1 MAETTALPQPTPLD
15 RGGLRRVLAV
25 LCLTEITSWGILYY
39 AFPVL
44 SVSIS
49 ADTGWSLPV
58 IVAAFSLSQLAAA
71 VTGIPVGRLIDR
83 IGPRAVMTAG
93 SVLAVPALLTVA
105 AAPNLPVFY
114 AGWLAAGIAM
124 GAVLYPPAFAALTRW
139 YGDGYVKALM
149 ILTLAAG
156 LASTVF
162 APLTA
167 ALVDRY
173 DWRTTYLVLA
183 LVLAAITIPTHLLGL
198 RGRWPHPPT
207 PTGGHPVDHR
217 DASRSWAFLALVVAL
232 SLGAFAAFAGVFNLV
247 PLLIDQGFSPS
258 LAALTLGL
266 GGAGQVLGRIGYLP
280 LAASTTART
289 RIVAILA
296 ATAASTALLG
306 IVSTTIALI
315 GVAIGAG
322 LIRGIFTL
330 IQATAI
336 TDRWGATH
344 YGRLNG
350 LMSAPVVIV
359 MALAPWAGTALSAW
373 TGSYAHAYLI
383 LAAAAVLAAIVAT
396 ASMPR
401 RRREGPGTDVP
412 ARLKC
417 GLPN

>member
-1 MAETTALPQPTPLD
+1 MTGTRTLPQTASLD
-15 RGGLRRVLAV
+15 ETGLRRVLAV

-58 IVAAFSLSQLAAA
+58 LTAAFSLSQLAAA
-71 VTGIPVGRLIDR
+71 LTGIPVGRIIDR

-93 SVLAVPALLTVA
+93 SVLAVPSLLVVA

-114 AGWLAAGIAM
+114 AGWLAAGVAM

-139 YGDGYVKALM
+139 YGDKYVKALM

-173 DWRTTYLVLA
+173 DWRATYLVLA
-183 LVLAAITIPTHLLGL
+183 AILAIITVPGHLLGL
-198 RGRWPHPPT
+198 RGRWPHPPA
-207 PTGGHPVDHR
+207 PAGDHPVDHR
-217 DASRSWAFLALVVAL
+217 DASRSRAFAALVVAL

-247 PLLIDQGFSPS
+247 PLLIEQGFSPS

-266 GGAGQVLGRIGYLP
+266 GGAGQVLGRLGYLP
-280 LAASTTART
+280 IAARTTART
-289 RIVAILA
+289 RIVVILA
-296 ATAASTALLG
+296 ATAASTALPG
-306 IVSTTIALI
+306 IVTSVVALI
-315 GVAIGAG
+315 AVAIGAG
-322 LIRGIFTL
+322 LVRGIFTL

-383 LAAAAVLAAIVAT
+383 LAALAVVAALIGAASIPHHSKA
-396 ASMPR
+396 ANPS
-401 RRREGPGTDVP
+401 
-412 ARLKC
+412 
-417 GLPN
+417 

>member
-1 MAETTALPQPTPLD
+1 MTGTRTLPQTASLD
-15 RGGLRRVLAV
+15 ETGLRRVLAV

-58 IVAAFSLSQLAAA
+58 LTAAFSLSQLAAA
-71 VTGIPVGRLIDR
+71 LTGIPVGRIIDR
-83 IGPRAVMTAG
+83 IGPRVVMTAG
-93 SVLAVPALLTVA
+93 SVLAVPSLLVVA

-114 AGWLAAGIAM
+114 AGWLAAGVAM

-139 YGDGYVKALM
+139 YGDKYVKALM

-167 ALVDRY
+167 ALVNRY
-173 DWRTTYLVLA
+173 DWRATYLVLA
-183 LVLAAITIPTHLLGL
+183 AILAIITVPGHLLGL
-198 RGRWPHPPT
+198 RGRWPHPPA
-207 PTGGHPVDHR
+207 PAGDHPVDHR
-217 DASRSWAFLALVVAL
+217 DASRSLAFAALVAAL
-232 SLGAFAAFAGVFNLV
+232 SLGAFTAFAGVFNLV
-247 PLLIDQGFSPS
+247 PLLIEQGFSPA

-266 GGAGQVLGRIGYLP
+266 GGAGQVLGRLGYLP
-280 LAASTTART
+280 IAARTTART
-289 RIVAILA
+289 RIVVILA

-306 IVSTTIALI
+306 IVTSVVALI
-315 GVAIGAG
+315 AVAIGAG
-322 LIRGIFTL
+322 LVRGIFTL

-383 LAAAAVLAAIVAT
+383 LAALAVVAALIGAASIPHHSKA
-396 ASMPR
+396 ANPS
-401 RRREGPGTDVP
+401 
-412 ARLKC
+412 
-417 GLPN
+417 

>member
-1 MAETTALPQPTPLD
+1 MTGTRTLPQTASLD
-15 RGGLRRVLAV
+15 ETGLRRVLAV

-58 IVAAFSLSQLAAA
+58 LTAAFSLSQLAAA
-71 VTGIPVGRLIDR
+71 LTGIPVGRIIDR

-93 SVLAVPALLTVA
+93 SVLAVPSLLVVA

-114 AGWLAAGIAM
+114 AGWLAAGVAM

-139 YGDGYVKALM
+139 YGDNYVKALM

-167 ALVDRY
+167 ALVNRY
-173 DWRTTYLVLA
+173 DWRATYLVLA
-183 LVLAAITIPTHLLGL
+183 AILAILTVPGHLLGL
-198 RGRWPHPPT
+198 RGRWPHPPA
-207 PTGGHPVDHR
+207 PTGNHPVDHR
-217 DASRSWAFLALVVAL
+217 DASRSPAFLALVAAL

-247 PLLIDQGFSPS
+247 PLLIEQGFSPA

-266 GGAGQVLGRIGYLP
+266 GGAGQVLGRLGYLP
-280 LAASTTART
+280 IAARTTART
-289 RIVAILA
+289 RIVVILA

-306 IVSTTIALI
+306 IVTSVVALI
-315 GVAIGAG
+315 AVAIGAG
-322 LIRGIFTL
+322 LVRGIFTL

-383 LAAAAVLAAIVAT
+383 LAALAAVAALIGA
-396 ASMPR
+396 ASIPHHSKAAN
-401 RRREGPGTDVP
+401 PS
-412 ARLKC
+412 
-417 GLPN
+417 

>member
-1 MAETTALPQPTPLD
+1 MTGTRTLPQTASLD
-15 RGGLRRVLAV
+15 ETGLRRVLAV

-58 IVAAFSLSQLAAA
+58 LTAAFSLSQLAAA
-71 VTGIPVGRLIDR
+71 LTGIPVGRIIDR

-93 SVLAVPALLTVA
+93 SVLAVPSLLVVA
-105 AAPNLPVFY
+105 AAPNLPIFY
-114 AGWLAAGIAM
+114 AGWIAAGIAM

-139 YGDGYVKALM
+139 YGDKYVKALM

-167 ALVDRY
+167 ALVNRY
-173 DWRTTYLVLA
+173 DWRATYLVLA
-183 LVLAAITIPTHLLGL
+183 AILAIITVPGHVLGL
-198 RGRWPHPPT
+198 RGRWPHPPA
-207 PTGGHPVDHR
+207 PTGLHPVDHR
-217 DASRSWAFLALVVAL
+217 DASRSSAFLALVVAL

-247 PLLIDQGFSPS
+247 PLLIEQGFSPS

-266 GGAGQVLGRIGYLP
+266 GGAGQVLGRLGYLP
-280 LAASTTART
+280 IAARTTARTTART
-289 RIVAILA
+289 RIVVILA

-306 IVSTTIALI
+306 IVTSVVALI
-315 GVAIGAG
+315 AVAVGAG
-322 LIRGIFTL
+322 LVRGIFTL

-350 LMSAPVVIV
+350 LMSAPIVII
-359 MALAPWAGTALSAW
+359 MALAPWAGTALSSF
-373 TGSYAHAYLI
+373 TSSYAHAYLI
-383 LAAAAVLAAIVAT
+383 LAAAAVLAAMVAT

-401 RRREGPGTDVP
+401 RQR
-412 ARLKC
+412 A
-417 GLPN
+417 

>member
-1 MAETTALPQPTPLD
+1 MTGTRTLPQTASLD
-15 RGGLRRVLAV
+15 ETGLRRVLAV
-25 LCLTEITSWGILYY
+25 LCLTEITSWGIPYY

-58 IVAAFSLSQLAAA
+58 LTAAFSLSQLAAA
-71 VTGIPVGRLIDR
+71 LTGIPVGRIIDR

-93 SVLAVPALLTVA
+93 SVLAVPSLLVVA

-114 AGWLAAGIAM
+114 AGWLAAGVAM

-139 YGDGYVKALM
+139 YGDNYVKALM

-167 ALVDRY
+167 ALVNRY
-173 DWRTTYLVLA
+173 DWRATYLVLA
-183 LVLAAITIPTHLLGL
+183 AILAILTVPGHLLGL
-198 RGRWPHPPT
+198 RGRWPHPPA
-207 PTGGHPVDHR
+207 PTGNHPVDHR
-217 DASRSWAFLALVVAL
+217 DASRSPAFLALVVAL

-247 PLLIDQGFSPS
+247 PLLIEQGFSPA

-266 GGAGQVLGRIGYLP
+266 GGAGQVLGRLGYLP
-280 LAASTTART
+280 IAARTTART
-289 RIVAILA
+289 RIVVILA

-306 IVSTTIALI
+306 IVTSVVALI
-315 GVAIGAG
+315 AVAIGAG
-322 LIRGIFTL
+322 LVRGIFTL

-373 TGSYAHAYLI
+373 TGSSAHAYLI

-396 ASMPR
+396 ASMPGDSER
-401 RRREGPGTDVP
+401 RKVTEG
-412 ARLKC
+412 R
-417 GLPN
+417 

>member
-1 MAETTALPQPTPLD
+1 MTGTRTLPQTASLD
-15 RGGLRRVLAV
+15 ETGLRRVLAV

-58 IVAAFSLSQLAAA
+58 LTAAFSLSQLAAA
-71 VTGIPVGRLIDR
+71 LTGIPVGRI
-83 IGPRAVMTAG
+83 AG
-93 SVLAVPALLTVA
+93 SVLAVPSLLVVA

-114 AGWLAAGIAM
+114 AGWLAAGVAM

-139 YGDGYVKALM
+139 YGDKYVKALM

-156 LASTVF
+156 MASTVF

-173 DWRTTYLVLA
+173 DWRATYLVLA
-183 LVLAAITIPTHLLGL
+183 AILAIITVPGHLLGL
-198 RGRWPHPPT
+198 RGRWPHPPA
-207 PTGGHPVDHR
+207 PAGDHPVDHR
-217 DASRSWAFLALVVAL
+217 DASRSRAFAALVVAL

-247 PLLIDQGFSPS
+247 PLLIEQGFSPS

-266 GGAGQVLGRIGYLP
+266 GGAGQVLGRLGYLP
-280 LAASTTART
+280 IAARTTART
-289 RIVAILA
+289 RIVVILA
-296 ATAASTALLG
+296 AIAASTALLG
-306 IVSTTIALI
+306 IVTSVVALI
-315 GVAIGAG
+315 AVAIGAG
-322 LIRGIFTL
+322 LVRGIFTL

-359 MALAPWAGTALSAW
+359 MALAPSAGTALSAW
-373 TGSYAHAYLI
+373 TVSYAHAYLI
-383 LAAAAVLAAIVAT
+383 LAALAVVAALIGAASIPHHSKA
-396 ASMPR
+396 ANPS
-401 RRREGPGTDVP
+401 
-412 ARLKC
+412 
-417 GLPN
+417 

>member
-1 MAETTALPQPTPLD
+1 MTGTRSLPQATPTLD
-15 RGGLRRVLAV
+15 EGGLRRVLAV

-49 ADTGWSLPV
+49 ADTVWSLPV
-58 IVAAFSLSQLAAA
+58 LTAAFSLSQLAAA
-71 VTGIPVGRLIDR
+71 LTGIPVGRIIDR
-83 IGPRAVMTAG
+83 IGPRAVMTTG
-93 SVLAVPALLTVA
+93 SVLAVPSLLVVA

-162 APLTA
+162 ALLTA
-167 ALVDRY
+167 VLVDRY
-173 DWRTTYLVLA
+173 DWRATYLVLA
-183 LVLAAITIPTHLLGL
+183 AILAIITVPGHLLGL
-198 RGRWPHPPT
+198 RGRWPHPPA
-207 PTGGHPVDHR
+207 PTGLHPVDHR
-217 DASRSWAFLALVVAL
+217 DASRSPAFLALVVAL

-247 PLLIDQGFSPS
+247 PLLIEQGFSPS

-266 GGAGQVLGRIGYLP
+266 GGAGQALGRLGYLP
-280 LAASTTART
+280 IAARITART

-296 ATAASTALLG
+296 ATAVTTALLG

-322 LIRGIFTL
+322 LVRGIFTL

-350 LMSAPVVIV
+350 LMSVPIVII
-359 MALAPWAGTALSAW
+359 MALAPWAGTALSSL

-401 RRREGPGTDVP
+401 RQREEQAAEGPANPQRG
-412 ARLKC
+412 
-417 GLPN
+417 